1 MINLPDL
8 LEPRTIEVEKGVI
21 TRSLLAA
28 QTTLRVD
35 GRVVDLPAGATISP
49 GLVDTHCHLVG
60 PGEMS
65 GRVDLVGARSAAE
78 VLERTA
84 RFAAENY
91 GDDEGDR
98 WLLGF
103 GWNEAEW
110 PDQDQISLETL
121 NQQFGSRPVSLY
133 RIDTHAVWCNSAA
146 IEQSGLL
153 GRVDHA
159 ESRQIL
165 RDSEGHLR
173 GLVMEGAIKRME
185 EGMPPRT
192 REQYRDWYRL
202 GAELC
207 LQHGIT
213 EVHDMNVHPDW
224 IDPLID
230 LAEAG
235 ELPIRVRLFLDG
247 PRELWRNF
255 DRPGEIAPNLSV
267 DGSKYFADGALGSR
281 GAWLLEPYADAE
293 ETRGVPTLS
302 EDELVELA
310 RGPLQRGYAIAT
322 HAIGDAAN
330 RLVLN
335 AYSRLRPEFPRS
347 ILRIEHAQ
355 IVHPDD
361 LQRFADL
368 NVLPVVQ
375 PIHCTSD
382 VAMAEARLGTEPRS
396 LLYPWNSF
404 RMIGRPLLG
413 GSDFPVE
420 SADPLQG
427 MDAYLHRTGPDGNP
441 WGPNER
447 VSPSEA
453 LASYTSWAPLGVPG
467 NGMRGRLV
475 RGFDADL
482 VVWEGNEPILTYVR
496 GVRVER

>member
-1 MINLPDL
+1 MTNLSDI
-8 LEPRTIEVEKGVI
+8 LEHRSIEVEKGAI
-21 TRSLLAA
+21 LRSVPDEK
-28 QTTLRVD
+28 TSLRVD
-35 GRVVDLPAGATISP
+35 GRKVDLPENAKISP
-49 GLVDTHCHLVG
+49 GLVDTHCHLIG

-65 GRVDLVGARSAAE
+65 GRVDLVGAKSASE
-78 VLERTA
+78 VLDRTLQ
-84 RFAAENY
+84 FEKDSFGG
-91 GDDEGDR
+91 GDRDR

-110 PDQDQISLETL
+110 PDRDQMTLESLD
-121 NQQFGSRPVSLY
+121 QRFGSRPVSLY

-146 IEQSGLL
+146 IERSGLL
-153 GRVDHA
+153 GRIGSA
-159 ESRQIL
+159 ERGQVL
-165 RDSEGHLR
+165 RDSDGSLR
-173 GLVMEGAIKRME
+173 GIVMEGAIKRME

-192 REQYRDWYRL
+192 HEQYCDWYRL
-202 GAELC
+202 GADLC
-207 LQHGIT
+207 LRHGIT

-235 ELPIRVRLFLDG
+235 ELPIRVRVFLDG
-247 PRELWRNF
+247 PKELWRNF
-255 DRPGEIAPNLSV
+255 DRPGEIAPNLYI

-281 GAWLLEPYADAE
+281 GAWLLDPYADAE
-293 ETRGVPTLS
+293 ETSGVPTLT
-302 EDELVELA
+302 EEELVELA
-310 RGPLQRGYAIAT
+310 WGPLQRGYAIAT

-347 ILRIEHAQ
+347 ILRVEHAQ
-355 IVHPDD
+355 ILHPDD

-375 PIHCTSD
+375 STHCTSD
-382 VAMAEARLGTEPRS
+382 VAMAEERLGSQRNA

-404 RMIGRPLLG
+404 RKIGRPLLG

-420 SADPLQG
+420 SADPLEG
-427 MDAYLHRTGPDGNP
+427 INAFINRIGPDGKP
-441 WGPNER
+441 WGPEER
-447 VSPSEA
+447 ISTSEA

-467 NGMRGRLV
+467 NDMRGRLV

-482 VVWEGNEPILTYVR
+482 VVWSGEEPVMTYVK
-496 GVRVER
+496 GVRIER